1 MEGIE
6 EPPVSQAAV
15 AHADQSVDAAQAPA
29 AEASCCLRWFV
40 AAPDGDEEMQPGPVG
55 QLIFDAEKLL
65 SAKMTLCWIS
75 RSRMNAATAQEPM
88 LRPWETSAQ
97 MGSIFSTS

>member
-6 EPPVSQAAV
+6 EPPVSQATF

-55 QLIFDAEKLL
+55 QLIFDAEKPL
-65 SAKMTLCWIS
+65 SAKMMLCWIS
-75 RSRMNAATAQEPM
+75 R
-88 LRPWETSAQ
+88 L
-97 MGSIFSTS
+97 